1 MKRLFTLCS
10 AALALALSL
19 GAAPARAA
27 SFVVTTL
34 ADSGAGSLR
43 QAITDANANPGADTI
58 TFSVS
63 GTIVLTAVLD
73 IRDTLTIDGAG
84 LSVTISGN
92 NAVPVID
99 TFFAQAGTLL
109 TLNSLTIANGN
120 SGIGGLRAG
129 GVFAGN
135 GTSLT
140 VTHCVF
146 SNNSGGSGLAGAI
159 ASTSTA
165 GTLTVSNSRFTGN
178 SSDSA
183 SAIYSSATTVIT
195 SSTFDNNAGE
205 QGAMVL
211 NGGGATLTVSGS
223 TFSGNS
229 ATNACCG
236 AILTSVPGTI
246 TNSTFVG
253 NSSAGQAGALGA
265 GGGTGQLTVTNSTFS
280 GNVSGLGGALTG
292 SNPSIV
298 LRNTI
303 VANGTGGNCG
313 AGIIDGGGNLSDDAS
328 CGFTAATSLNSTLA
342 QLGPLQNNGG
352 PTQTMAP
359 QTGSPA
365 IDQGVN
371 ALATDVSG
379 AALTTDQRGAGF
391 PRISPSGGTVD
402 RGAFEV
408 TAAPPPP
415 PPPPTL
421 VLSTCPAATAQVG
434 TAYNS
439 GLAATGGTPPNTF
452 SVSAGSLPGGLTINA
467 TSGAISGTPTAAG
480 TFAFTAQVIDAGTPT
495 AQSSTK
501 GCSITVTGVVV
512 VGGQLAVSP
521 TALAFGSV
529 PRLSLRY
536 KTVTLTNNGSTGV
549 TLGKVSVT
557 PALGTSIWTFT
568 SLSGCRSTLAAG
580 KSCSVLVVLAA
591 DNKLGPRAATLNVPN
606 GATGSPQ
613 AVALS
618 AHVVPR

>member
-19 GAAPARAA
+19 GAAPALAA

-84 LSVTISGN
+84 QSVTISGN

-99 TFFAQAGTLL
+99 TFYAPASTLL

-120 SGIGGLRAG
+120 GGIGGLRAG

-140 VTHCVF
+140 VTRCVF
-146 SNNSGGSGLAGAI
+146 SSNSGGSDLAGAI
-159 ASTSTA
+159 ASTNTA

-178 SSDSA
+178 SGSNA
-183 SAIYSSATTVIT
+183 SAVYSVATTVIT
-195 SSTFDNNAGE
+195 NSTFDNNVGPSSALLVN
-205 QGAMVL
+205 GAAVT
-211 NGGGATLTVSGS
+211 TLTASGN

-280 GNVSGLGGALTG
+280 GNVSGLGGALAG

-303 VANGTGGNCG
+303 VANSTGGNCG
-313 AGIIDGGGNLSDDAS
+313 AGIIDGGGNLSDDAT
-328 CGFTAATSLNSTLA
+328 CAFTAATSLNSTLA

-371 ALATDVSG
+371 TLATGANG
-379 AALTTDQRGAGF
+379 AALTTDQRGSGF
-391 PRISPSGGTVD
+391 PRISPTGGTVD

-408 TAAPPPP
+408 TAVPPP

-421 VLSTCPAATAQVG
+421 VLSTCPSATAQVG
-434 TAYNS
+434 TAYSS
-439 GLAATGGTPPNTF
+439 GLVATGGTPPNTF
-452 SVSAGSLPGGLTINA
+452 SISAGSLPGGLTINA
-467 TSGAISGTPTAAG
+467 TSGVISGTPTAAG
-480 TFAFTAQVIDAGTPT
+480 TFAFTAQVMDAATPT

-501 GCSITVTGVVV
+501 ACSITVTGVVV

-536 KTVTLTNNGSTGV
+536 KTVTLTNTGSTGV

-557 PALGTSIWTFT
+557 PASGTGKWVFT
-568 SLSGCRSTLAAG
+568 SLSGCGSTLAAG
-580 KSCSVLVVLAA
+580 KSCSVAVVLAT
-591 DNKLGPRAATLNVPN
+591 DKLGTQAANLKIPN
-606 GATGSPQ
+606 SATGSPQ
-613 AVALS
+613 AVVLS
-618 AHVVPR
+618 ATVVPR

>member
-43 QAITDANANPGADTI
+43 QAITDANANAGADTI

-63 GTIVLTAVLD
+63 GTITLTAVLD
-73 IRDTLTIDGAG
+73 IRDTLTIDGTG
-84 LSVTISGN
+84 QSVTISGN

-99 TFFAQAGTLL
+99 TFYAQAGTLL

-120 SGIGGLRAG
+120 SGIGGSRAA

-135 GTSLT
+135 VTSLT
-140 VTHCVF
+140 VTHSVF
-146 SNNSGGSGLAGAI
+146 SNNLDGSGLAGAI
-159 ASTSTA
+159 ASTNTA
-165 GTLTVSNSRFTGN
+165 GTLTISNSRFTGN
-178 SSDSA
+178 SGSSA
-183 SAIYSSATTVIT
+183 SAVYSGATTVIT
-195 SSTFDNNAGE
+195 NSTFDNNVGPSSA
-205 QGAMVL
+205 L
-211 NGGGATLTVSGS
+211 LFNGGGTTLTVSGS

-246 TNSTFVG
+246 TNSTFSG

-265 GGGTGQLTVTNSTFS
+265 GGGSAGQLTVTNSTFS
-280 GNVSGLGGALTG
+280 GNVSGLGGAITG
-292 SNPSIV
+292 SNPSIM

-303 VANGTGGNCG
+303 VANSTGGNCG
-313 AGIIDGGGNLSDDAS
+313 AGIVDAGGNLSDDAT
-328 CGFTAATSLNSTLA
+328 CAFTAATSLNSTLA

-371 ALATDVSG
+371 TLANDANG

-415 PPPPTL
+415 PTL

-434 TAYNS
+434 TAYSS
-439 GLAATGGTPPNTF
+439 GLVATGGTPPNTF

-606 GATGSPQ
+606 GASGSPQ

-618 AHVVPR
+618 ANVVPR